1 MLWGT
6 SQAAEEKGD
15 GPLGPHAQPPHHVR
29 VSCRQVPPHAAINR
43 TRSARQKRGPP
54 STGQTLPTTHT
65 PDSAAGLANTRPP
78 PPPSRPCAPAAA
90 VMRYAQQLLLRPAH
104 LCGSA
109 NLTISGRVAPDR
121 SETAPLSCCTAASA
135 PAAAATGATCW
146 HAGPGEHTLALCG
159 AGLCWPRPRARTPA
173 PACAHLWNS
182 TIAQPLDLP
191 LSLWVSSTQL
201 LMGPYTWKRA
211 TTSSRVAAE
220 EKGREGEG
228 DRGDLTREG
237 GHSCSGGCRNGDVTA
252 AAAGATQ
259 QQPGSPGRVC
269 CCCCWSRAAAPLT
282 FKPEAPNE

>member
-1 MLWGT
+1 MGHESGSRGERGRATGPTRTATTPCQGVL
-6 SQAAEEKGD
+6 QASA
-15 GPLGPHAQPPHHVR
+15 
-29 VSCRQVPPHAAINR
+29 S
-43 TRSARQKRGPP
+43 TRSNQPHTLSTPEKRATQHRTNTPHDTHSRLGCRL
-54 STGQTLPTTHT
+54 GQHT
-65 PDSAAGLANTRPP
+65 PP